1 MDTAKRRVARSCR
14 VEVIADAPIASV
26 WRVVAD
32 VTRTG
37 GFTFP
42 GQLKRFMIVRGAVS
56 N

>member
-37 GFTFP
+37 G
-42 GQLKRFMIVRGAVS
+42 LRSRVSLVAVS
-56 N
+56 QPQPGMG